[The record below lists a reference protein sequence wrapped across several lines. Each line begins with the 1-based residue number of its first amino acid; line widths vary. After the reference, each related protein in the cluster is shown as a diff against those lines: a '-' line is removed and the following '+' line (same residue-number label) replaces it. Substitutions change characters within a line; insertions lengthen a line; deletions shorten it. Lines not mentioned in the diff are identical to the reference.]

1 MTERH
6 NRREEIIE
14 TAAKLFGERG
24 YAAVSVRDIADAVG
38 CQQSALYYHFK
49 DKRALLQAVMKVQKP
64 PFEQAVED
72 CRDAASLTD
81 LLIRFSHSMQVNA
94 AVDHGA
100 RMRWLIA
107 EYPTFDADER
117 AIIHEMFVRFHSSLV
132 AIALRFL
139 PDEATVAALMWTL
152 LCAVI
157 GYGQVFRALE
167 LESAVGYQGE
177 NMTRTLAG
185 LLASLQTS
193 NQ

>member
-1 MTERH
+1 MTERQ
-6 NRREEIIE
+6 NRREEIIN
-14 TAAKLFGERG
+14 TAARLFSERG
-24 YAAVSVRDIADAVG
+24 FVAVSVRDIADAVG
-38 CQQSALYYHFK
+38 CKQSALYYHFK
-49 DKRALLQAVMKVQKP
+49 DKRALLQAVLKVRKP

-72 CRDAASLTD
+72 CRDAANLTD
-81 LLIRFSHSMQVNA
+81 LLIRFSLSMQANA

-107 EYPTFDADER
+107 DFPTFDADER
-117 AIIHEMFVRFHSSLV
+117 VIIHEMFVSFHSSMV

-139 PDEATVAALMWTL
+139 PDEAAAAALMWTL

-167 LESAVGYQGE
+167 LESVVGYQGE

-185 LLASLQTS
+185 FLDSLQTS
-193 NQ
+193 HL